1 MKTPAKSQTTQKHQ
15 VKQFLIWIN
24 RIIQTNTLDYPEKR
38 LGLSLKE
45 LISILPQ
52 SLHKF
57 IDSFIDIHKKF
68 IPDFL
73 RAFRQRGGIIH
84 NSFNPFFVFMNKN
97 NNGWLCWV

>member
-1 MKTPAKSQTTQKHQ
+1 M
-15 VKQFLIWIN
+15 
-24 RIIQTNTLDYPEKR
+24 IIQTNTLDYHEKR
-38 LGLSLKE
+38 LVISLKK
-45 LISILPQ
+45 LISVLPQ

-84 NSFNPFFVFMNKN
+84 NSFNPFFVLIYKN
-97 NNGWLCWV
+97 RYLLQLVQDT